1 MFIYLSQRHAESL
14 ALSSLYKVQHLVRR
28 GQISVAA
35 IRLTGSRHR
44 SSANHSIAQG
54 HHARQSSEVSVWD
67 WKPWREIALA
77 ERVSERRIQKAERER
92 EKRRERFLGG
102 GGGGASLLGDYEDT
116 TNSGLEE
123 ADVAP
128 PETPGMKIQ
137 TWRCRTPR
145 TTSKGRME
153 PTGKKVHY
161 SDSGSIN
168 AEDGTN
174 DDPNSTSSPD
184 SGRISFSNARP
195 STDGTTSREGLMS
208 ISDICISDDPG
219 PPGWTWPTEPRN
231 EIIWHIPVYHNI
243 NSPSLTIPPPDRRT
257 GLTMPTTVTASNA
270 GDMFQRIHTISE
282 PSGMGYTLS
291 SSFSGLGPVISP
303 QISPKSHASP
313 NMSSGNDTST
323 ASTDEVSP
331 TLPETIGSL
340 SQQSSVLFKNIFE
353 RREKLAAELNDSSS
367 GSTVGVS
374 RRREHLQKVKTVL
387 KSFSLKNIHF
397 PWSSSSEEETQTSA
411 YSSNDPS
418 SSEQSWPLNGNIP
431 PDYGLVPPPTRQKY
445 YSYFDKPA
453 PPTRI
458 HSPHIHPPQ
467 SKIARKRVP
476 VADIHSPPHPGTKM
490 VPNTKSPSDT
500 TMQSERISIRHQ
512 ESDPLTRTEKE
523 YQEILGA
530 LNGLKRDIR
539 AGRVN
544 ISSMSGESEMRQ

>member
-14 ALSSLYKVQHLVRR
+14 ASSSLYKAQHLVRR

-44 SSANHSIAQG
+44 NNVNHSIAQG
-54 HHARQSSEVSVWD
+54 HHARHSSEVSVWG
-67 WKPWREIALA
+67 WEPWRETALA
-77 ERVSERRIQKAERER
+77 EKVSERRRQKAERER

-102 GGGGASLLGDYEDT
+102 RGADLLGDYEDT

-123 ADVAP
+123 ADIAP
-128 PETPGMKIQ
+128 PETPGMNIL

-145 TTSKGRME
+145 ATSTGRME

-161 SDSGSIN
+161 SDSGSTN
-168 AEDGTN
+168 AEDGAN
-174 DDPNSTSSPD
+174 DDPNSTLPPD
-184 SGRISFSNARP
+184 SDRISLSNARP
-195 STDGTTSREGLMS
+195 STDGTTSREGLMP
-208 ISDICISDDPG
+208 ISDICISDDTG

-243 NSPSLTIPPPDRRT
+243 NSPSPTIPPPDGRT
-257 GLTMPTTVTASNA
+257 GLTIPTTVTASNA
-270 GDMFQRIHTISE
+270 GDMFQRIHTINE

-313 NMSSGNDTST
+313 NMPSANDTST
-323 ASTDEVSP
+323 TSTDEVSP
-331 TLPETIGSL
+331 TLPETVGSL
-340 SQQSSVLFKNIFE
+340 SQQSSVLFTDIFE
-353 RREKLAAELNDSSS
+353 RREKLATELNDSSS

-374 RRREHLQKVKTVL
+374 RRRERLQKVKTVL
-387 KSFSLKNIHF
+387 KSFSLKSIHF

-418 SSEQSWPLNGNIP
+418 SSEQSWPLNSNIP
-431 PDYGLVPPPTRQKY
+431 PDYGLVPPPIQQKY
-445 YSYFDKPA
+445 YSYLDKPT
-453 PPTRI
+453 PQTRI

-467 SKIARKRVP
+467 PKIARKRVP
-476 VADIHSPPHPGTKM
+476 VANTHSPPHPGTKM
-490 VPNTKSPSDT
+490 IPNTKSSLDT
-500 TMQSERISIRHQ
+500 TMRSERIPIRHR
-512 ESDPLTRTEKE
+512 ESDLLTRTEKE

-530 LNGLKRDIR
+530 LNELKRDIR

-544 ISSMSGESEMRQ
+544 ISSRSGGSETRQ